1 MRFLIVAVGHRQP
14 AWVSGAVGEY
24 VKRMPREARVD
35 LIEIRPEPR
44 SDSGSENAV
53 AKLLE
58 REAVR
63 IAAAVPRGAAIV
75 ALDESGEALT
85 TRGFA
90 ARMEQWLSGGRDVAF
105 LIGSADGLDTT
116 LKARAER
123 TLSLS
128 PLTLPHGLAR
138 VVLAEQIYR
147 AHSLLSGHP
156 YHRG

>member
-1 MRFLIVAVGHRQP
+1 MRFLIVAAGHRQP
-14 AWVSGAVGEY
+14 AWVSSAFGEY
-24 VKRMPREARVD
+24 AKRMPREARVE
-35 LIEIRPEPR
+35 LTEIRPEPR
-44 SDSGSENAV
+44 NDAGSESAV
-53 AKLLE
+53 ARLLE

-63 IAAAVPRGAAIV
+63 FAAAIPRGTAIV
-75 ALDESGEALT
+75 ALDEAGEALT

-105 LIGSADGLDTT
+105 LIGSADGLDPT

-128 PLTLPHGLAR
+128 PFTLPHGLAR
-138 VVLAEQIYR
+138 VVLAEQLYR

-156 YHRG
+156 YHRD